1 MKDVLILGNGIS
13 RLSHDDVIRS
23 WPGEVWGC
31 NRVFYEYGR
40 ILSRLAGHADVM
52 VEAREHRRQS
62 KHEYEIWGGHL
73 GKAEP
78 AERRFTCEKKYQN
91 DTGSTLVAQALTEG
105 YSVKVCGFD
114 IGGPDILSP
123 GHEKFFKWKWVDRW
137 RDILRDFG
145 SDRIEFIGHDH
156 LPFLLSRRPATEY
169 SRSYIAG
176 KPHIADP
183 EYLQV
188 WQQWSGRPL
197 PGLPEVLELVKV
209 RYKDGRESELQ
220 EPIAIKMQ
228 AKGKVEIIKPEK
240 KQTQATASRTPKKE
254 KVKDDAPVSD
264 N

>member
-13 RLSHDDVIRS
+13 RLAYHDFIMA

-31 NRVFYEYGR
+31 NRVFKEYGR
-40 ILSRLAGHADVM
+40 ILSRFAGHNYAM
-52 VEAREHRRQS
+52 VEAREHRRHHR
-62 KHEYEIWGGHL
+62 HEYEIWGGHL

-78 AERRFTCEKKYQN
+78 TDKVFTCAQKYRN
-91 DTGSTLVAQALTEG
+91 DTGTTLVAQALTEG

-114 IGGPDILSP
+114 IGGPDVLNP
-123 GHEKFFKWKWVDRW
+123 DHQKQKKWKWVDRW

-145 SDRIEFIGHDH
+145 PDRIEFIGHDH

-183 EYLQV
+183 EYLQT
-188 WQQWSGRPL
+188 WQEWAGRPI
-197 PGLPEVLELVKV
+197 PGLPEDLTLVKV
-209 RYKDGRESELQ
+209 RYKDGREAELQ
-220 EPIAIKMQ
+220 NPIAMKMA

-240 KQTQATASRTPKKE
+240 KQEPVKQQRSSRKE
-254 KVKDDAPVSD
+254 KTDAPVQD